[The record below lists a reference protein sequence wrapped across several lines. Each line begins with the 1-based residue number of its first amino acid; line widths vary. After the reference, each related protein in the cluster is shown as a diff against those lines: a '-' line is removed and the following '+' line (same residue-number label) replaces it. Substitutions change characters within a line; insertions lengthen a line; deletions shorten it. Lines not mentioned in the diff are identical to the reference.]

1 MAQQVW
7 FTSDTHFG
15 HTNIVT
21 YSERPFD
28 DVYEMNE
35 ALVRNWNAVVRAGDV
50 VYHLGDFALC
60 DAASATKIVKCL
72 SGQKY
77 LVFGNHDKVLRKDE
91 SFLKNWIWAK
101 DVADIKVGLQRVVLM
116 HYAMRVWNQSH
127 RGAWQLHGHSHG
139 SLKEESHLLQADVGV
154 DCWNQRPVSFEE
166 LAAKMAT
173 KNYQPVD
180 HHGRKDDQD
189 LADH

>member
-15 HTNIVT
+15 HSNVIK
-21 YSERPFD
+21 YSGRPFE
-28 DVYEMNE
+28 DVYEMNA
-35 ALVRNWNAVVRAGDV
+35 ALVRNWNETVKPGDL

-60 DAASATKIVKCL
+60 DVDNATKIVERL
-72 SGQKY
+72 AGQKY

-91 SFLKNWIWAK
+91 RFLKHWIWAK
-101 DVADIKVGLQRVVLM
+101 DMADITVGSQRIVLM

-139 SLKEESHLLQADVGV
+139 SLREEPHMLQADVGV
-154 DCWNQRPVSFEE
+154 DCWEQRPVSFEQI
-166 LAAKMAT
+166 AAKMAT
-173 KNYQPVD
+173 KVYKPVD
-180 HHGRKDDQD
+180 HHGRKDDEA
-189 LADH
+189 LAH

>member
-15 HTNIVT
+15 HGNVIK
-21 YSERPFD
+21 YSGRPFA
-28 DVYEMNE
+28 DVNEMNE
-35 ALVRNWNAVVRAGDV
+35 KLVLNWNANVKPGDV

-60 DAASATKIVKCL
+60 DAERAIAIVKRL
-72 SGQKY
+72 AGQKY
-77 LVFGNHDKVLRKDE
+77 LVFGNHDKALRKDKD
-91 SFLKNWIWAK
+91 FLGHWIWTK
-101 DVADIKVGLQRVVLM
+101 DMTDITVGSQRIVLA

-139 SLKEESHLLQADVGV
+139 SLKEEPHLLQCDVGV

-166 LAAKMAT
+166 LAAKMA
-173 KNYQPVD
+173 KKEYKPVD
-180 HHGRKDDQD
+180 HHGRHDEE
-189 LADH
+189 

>member
-15 HTNIVT
+15 HANIVK
-21 YSERPFD
+21 YSGRPFA
-28 DVYEMNE
+28 DVHEMNE
-35 ALVRNWNAVVRAGDV
+35 KLVLNWNACVKSGDV

-60 DAASATKIVKCL
+60 DVEIATKIVKRL
-72 SGQKY
+72 AGQKY
-77 LVFGNHDKVLRKDE
+77 LVLGNHDKALRKDK
-91 SFLKNWIWAK
+91 SFLGHWIWAK
-101 DVADIKVGLQRVVLM
+101 DMADITVGSQRIVLL

-139 SLKEESHLLQADVGV
+139 SLKEEPHLLQADVGV

-166 LAAKMAT
+166 LTTKMAT
-173 KNYQPVD
+173 KNYQSID
-180 HHGRKDDQD
+180 HHGRKDEESH
-189 LADH
+189 ADH